1 MHEPGP
7 ERRECLASVLV
18 AEDGTVVVDVVPQ
31 VAGSTVVAK
40 ERQRGSEVRAAVG
53 GREARL
59 PLALEAPSVW
69 DLFLESPGDPQPSRQ
84 RLRVGGG
91 RPCEAGR
98 IGGRTIEPYG
108 TVKGNLS
115 VRVRAPR
122 PRAHVQGV
130 TAKPRGMELTGVLV
144 GLGRD
149 PHAVQVRGVSRYSS
163 AAAATS
169 ADLHGNCFT
178 AVIDLVEW
186 YRTGGQR
193 HDTFDVSVVVT
204 APGAEPIELRLRRPP
219 GAGEQATQ
227 TFPVSRVPTSG
238 GDVDGEPYFTAS
250 GNLSVRLGAGVP
262 PGTGSVAGARP
273 RRPARPA
280 VRALAEAY
288 FGLVERRGAKAR
300 RAGRPALRQLRP
312 RVYFLMRSAYGMGG
326 TVRTVLNTANHLA
339 DEGYQVDLISL
350 LRPKE
355 TPFFPVHPAIRHTAL
370 FDERTRYGAVATL
383 LTSGRLRSLLAREV
397 SKRFDRWESVLTH
410 HREVAFGRSSLWTD
424 LVLVRKLQRLEP
436 GVLVLTRP
444 VLNVVGARL
453 TPPGVRTVGQEHM
466 NFSLH
471 PRTMHAWMLAAY
483 RELDVL
489 TVLTEGDRRDYEDAL
504 AGSPVD
510 VVKVPNGLPR
520 LPTVVSD
527 QTAKVIVAAGR
538 LTRQKGF
545 DLLIPAFARVAAEHP
560 DWELRIFGDGA
571 QQPLL
576 QRQIDDLGL
585 SGSVRL
591 MGRTASMAE
600 EMARA
605 SIYALSSRFEGFGMV
620 IIEAMSVGLPVVSF
634 DCPRGP
640 SDIITPGSDGLLVPA
655 EDVDALAEGLATLIR
670 DPELRRSMSVTARR
684 TAQNYSM
691 DELGALWKELLRTL
705 GTAVPAHVA

>member
-1 MHEPGP
+1 
-7 ERRECLASVLV
+7 
-18 AEDGTVVVDVVPQ
+18 
-31 VAGSTVVAK
+31 
-40 ERQRGSEVRAAVG
+40 
-53 GREARL
+53 
-59 PLALEAPSVW
+59 
-69 DLFLESPGDPQPSRQ
+69 
-84 RLRVGGG
+84 
-91 RPCEAGR
+91 
-98 IGGRTIEPYG
+98 
-108 TVKGNLS
+108 
-115 VRVRAPR
+115 
-122 PRAHVQGV
+122 
-130 TAKPRGMELTGVLV
+130 
-144 GLGRD
+144 
-149 PHAVQVRGVSRYSS
+149 
-163 AAAATS
+163 
-169 ADLHGNCFT
+169 
-178 AVIDLVEW
+178 
-186 YRTGGQR
+186 
-193 HDTFDVSVVVT
+193 
-204 APGAEPIELRLRRPP
+204 
-219 GAGEQATQ
+219 
-227 TFPVSRVPTSG
+227 
-238 GDVDGEPYFTAS
+238 
-250 GNLSVRLGAGVP
+250 
-262 PGTGSVAGARP
+262 
-273 RRPARPA
+273 
-280 VRALAEAY
+280 
-288 FGLVERRGAKAR
+288 
-300 RAGRPALRQLRP
+300 
-312 RVYFLMRSAYGMGG
+312 
-326 TVRTVLNTANHLA
+326 
-339 DEGYQVDLISL
+339 
-350 LRPKE
+350 
-355 TPFFPVHPAIRHTAL
+355 
-370 FDERTRYGAVATL
+370 
-383 LTSGRLRSLLAREV
+383 
-397 SKRFDRWESVLTH
+397 
-410 HREVAFGRSSLWTD
+410 
-424 LVLVRKLQRLEP
+424 QRLEP